1 MMLAIYIV
9 VILECYY
16 AFKERK
22 IRPVETLSSK
32 CFLWRALLTMSERE
46 MRQRG
51 SPVRLPGSLLWTLW
65 RMASIVF
72 TWSFCIFSDDCTEPS
87 EEGSPL
93 RECGECL
100 QLRCDLI
107 QYCFPKNISLIP
119 QRGGFYQPRWSR
131 DSLILSDSRILW
143 KEKPTSFIIICRF
156 RENWDK

>member
-87 EEGSPL
+87 EEGSRLP
-93 RECGECL
+93 ECGECL

-107 QYCFPKNISLIP
+107 QYCFPKKHLLDFAE
-119 QRGGFYQPRWSR
+119 GGP
-131 DSLILSDSRILW
+131 LSAQMEQGLFD
-143 KEKPTSFIIICRF
+143 TFRF
-156 RENWDK
+156 KNTVKGKANEFHNYL

>member
-46 MRQRG
+46 KWDERG

-65 RMASIVF
+65 RMVSIVF
-72 TWSFCIFSDDCTEPS
+72 TWPFCIFSDDCTEPS
-87 EEGSPL
+87 EDGSCL
-93 RECGECL
+93 QELGECL

-107 QYCFPKNISLIP
+107 QCCFPKQCLLDSAEGGASISPDGAGTFRYFQIP
-119 QRGGFYQPRWSR
+119 EYCERKSQWVS
-131 DSLILSDSRILW
+131 
-143 KEKPTSFIIICRF
+143 
-156 RENWDK
+156 

>member
-22 IRPVETLSSK
+22 IRLVETLSSK

-72 TWSFCIFSDDCTEPS
+72 IHLVFLYLFRWLHRAFR
-87 EEGSPL
+87 L

-107 QYCFPKNISLIP
+107 QYCFPKSVSLIL
-119 QRGGFYQPRWSR
+119 QKGGFYQPRWSR

-143 KEKPTSFIIICRF
+143 KEKPMSFIIICRF
-156 RENWDK
+156 REN